1 MNNNIY
7 PLVSIVI
14 PVFGVEKYIEK
25 CSRSLFEQDYPDI
38 EFIFVNDHTTDNSIK
53 ILESLIKEYP
63 QREKD
68 IYIINKQQNEGLPQA
83 RATGLKYCH
92 GSYIIHV
99 DSDDWVEP
107 NYISSLVQKALESK
121 AEIVWCDYLIE
132 TTTQSEQIINNYET
146 DSQIEILKKLLTGEF
161 HSAVW
166 NKLISKNLYTP
177 ETEFT
182 RFNQLEDLVLTTQ
195 HFLNAKKWAY
205 VPRLL
210 YHYRINNTSLS
221 FSDKRIKK
229 RCYEEYYNFKK
240 VLHYLKKKNINLSEL
255 EPVLSNRIN
264 GLKMAL
270 LKYPENRNFE
280 EIKSFYPESIK
291 NLYSL
296 HAPFLGKF
304 KLYLFAKFNLKII
317 YKLLDYIHR

>member
-14 PVFGVEKYIEK
+14 PIFGVEKYIEK
-25 CSRSLFEQDYPDI
+25 CCRSLFEQDYPNI
-38 EFIFVNDHTTDNSIK
+38 EFIFVNDHTADNSIK

-63 QREKD
+63 QREKY
-68 IYIINKQQNEGLPQA
+68 IHIINKKQNEGLPQA

-92 GSYIIHV
+92 GSFIIHV
-99 DSDDWVEP
+99 DSDDWVEF
-107 NYISSLVQKALESK
+107 NYISLLVQKALESN
-121 AEIVWCDYLIE
+121 AQIIWCDYFVE
-132 TTTQSEQIINNYET
+132 TTTQSEQVINKYET

-166 NKLISKNLYTP
+166 NKLVYKDLYTT
-177 ETEFT
+177 EIEFT
-182 RFNQLEDLVLTTQ
+182 MLNQLEDLVLTTQ
-195 HFLNAKKWAY
+195 LFLKAKKWAY
-205 VPRLL
+205 VPKSL

-221 FSDKRIKK
+221 FSDERIKR

-240 VLHYLKKKNINLSEL
+240 VMHYLKSKNINLSEL
-255 EPVLSNRIN
+255 GLVLFNRIN

-270 LKYPENRNFE
+270 MKYPENRDFE

-291 NLYSL
+291 SLYLL
-296 HAPFLGKF
+296 HAPFLGKL
-304 KLYLFAKFNLKII
+304 KLYLYTKFNIKII
-317 YKLLDYIHR
+317 YKLFDYIHR